1 MKKDNMI
8 KSIFLCL
15 IVVTFANAQQDTIQ
29 THTESTGWIIISD
42 AVELVPSGFL
52 IIINHEFGH
61 YAMASIFGAQNA
73 RFGLSRRKPNGGRQI
88 GWTEWSNDLGGFGNS
103 CAHLGGVLFSRGLA
117 EGSDC
122 LIHHTSLPPWAQRFF
137 SMTFI
142 FGRFDFARYVLND
155 ALVELSGKQGSD
167 ISKLVTQIAGQNA
180 GSRFLTYTALFA
192 IATFDLVFDWNRVV
206 MHWNI
211 LEGKWYANKSL
222 YSHTQISIHPYFAY
236 GSIGIS
242 ARVVR

>member
-1 MKKDNMI
+1 MI
-8 KSIFLCL
+8 KSVFLCL
-15 IVVTFANAQQDTIQ
+15 IVVTFANAQQDTVQIR
-29 THTESTGWIIISD
+29 TESTGWIIISD
-42 AVELVPSGFL
+42 VVELVPSGFL

-61 YAMASIFGAQNA
+61 YTMASIFGAQNA
-73 RFGLSRRKPNGGRQI
+73 RFGLSRIKPNGGRKI
-88 GWTEWSNDLGGFGNS
+88 GWTEWSNDLGRFGNS
-103 CAHLGGVLFSRGLA
+103 SAYLGGVLFSRGLA

-122 LIHHTSLPPWAQRFF
+122 IIRHTNLSPWGQRFF

-167 ISKLVTQIAGQNA
+167 ISMLVTQIAGHND

-192 IATFDLVFDWNRVV
+192 IATLDLVLDWNRMV
-206 MHWNI
+206 MHWNV
-211 LEGKWYANKSL
+211 LEGKSYANKNL
-222 YSHTQISIHPYFAY
+222 DSHVQISIHPYVAY

-242 ARVVR
+242 TGVVW